1 MSLTMSGASVPMFNQ
16 YLGALSKIFDKAEAH
31 ALSRKIDLNALLQ
44 ARLFPDMFPL
54 TSQVQ
59 FACDFAKGAVAR
71 LAGVAVPSYED
82 NEKSFAELRA
92 RIAKTLD
99 FLNSI
104 EASRI
109 NGSETRDI
117 RLSFGG
123 QPLAFK
129 GEAYLIGFALPSMI
143 FHVTAAFAIL
153 RHNGVEIG
161 KADFL
166 GNVPVMG

>member
-16 YLGALSKIFDKAEAH
+16 YLGALSKILDKAEAH
-31 ALSRKIDLNALLQ
+31 ALSRKIDPNALLQ
-44 ARLFPDMFPL
+44 VRLFPDMFPL

-99 FLNSI
+99 FVNSI
-104 EASRI
+104 DASRI
-109 NGSETRDI
+109 NGSETRDV
-117 RLSFGG
+117 RLTFGG
-123 QPLAFK
+123 QPLTFK
-129 GEAYLIGFALPSMI
+129 GEQYLFGFAIPSMI
-143 FHVTAAFAIL
+143 FHVTTAFAIL

-166 GNVPVMG
+166 GNVPVVE